1 MNNERQYW
9 YQAFTLVDITA
20 TGVTKFNTDTVKQRN
35 QQRNWESVQQ
45 VLGLR
50 TQIFDLSQSQ
60 TKDNVK
66 HYEFGDI
73 YKGNHKVW
81 SFKFAVEF
89 DSIYKLLNNDLAVL
103 EKDFEQTPIIVGL
116 EETAK
121 FPISLFYTNGA
132 EKNIY
137 FKILK
142 SEVNNSVVD
151 A

>member
-1 MNNERQYW
+1 MDDQRQYW
-9 YQAFTLVDITA
+9 YQAYTLVDITA
-20 TGVTKFNTDTVKQRN
+20 TGVTKFQNNTIKERN

-50 TQIFDLSQSQ
+50 TQIFELSQTQSKVNLN
-60 TKDNVK
+60 T
-66 HYEFGDI
+66 YEFGEL
-73 YKGNHKVW
+73 YKGQHNIW

-89 DSIYKLLNNDLAVL
+89 KGVYRQDNNELAVL

-121 FPISLFYTNGA
+121 FPISLFYTSGP

-137 FKILK
+137 FKLLLDK
-142 SEVNNSVVD
+142 VNTSVVD